1 MALPELIAAQ
11 VDRALAT
18 YCERRIPAHARS
30 QVRLEHERRGN
41 AVTLIERRPVWD
53 DAAAEWTAM
62 PIAQLRYD
70 RKRGVWTLWC
80 ADRRRRWHLY
90 DAAPPTRRIEELLT
104 ALDRDSTG
112 IFWG

>member
-1 MALPELIAAQ
+1 MALPELIAVQA
-11 VDRALAT
+11 DRALAA
-18 YCERRIPAHARS
+18 YCERRIPAHARH
-30 QVRLEHERRGN
+30 QVRMEYQRRGD

-62 PIAQLRYD
+62 PIARFRYEQNG
-70 RKRGVWTLWC
+70 GVWTLWC
-80 ADRRRRWHLY
+80 ADRNGRWHRY
-90 DAAPPTRRIEELLT
+90 EGARPTRRIEELLT